1 MEENRKEQNR
11 KQLLL
16 QKISRML
23 EFIIL
28 FFAAGGIA
36 GAGSYFYKQDDA
48 QIICNII
55 MVMLGTG
62 IVIFALVSSEIN
74 QMYFY
79 QNQGKYGKFILFYLL
94 SLALALV
101 FPLLPASGWPFLT
114 VFVILSL
121 FSNSITGLIAGS
133 VSLMLAVTLA
143 DVGTYREFMLY
154 FFSGLVGIMVFSR
167 LDEEFKVGIPIFI
180 SLSCLT
186 ICLSANIV
194 LFEQERLSIS
204 QYTFVAI
211 NLMVNVILLFIVL
224 KIFSSSMIHRYQE
237 KYMDLNDP
245 ECPLLVQLKEMSKD
259 EYYHAIHTAY
269 LSDKIARRL
278 GLDEMVAKSCGY
290 YHRIG
295 LLRGENTWEHVEAIA
310 KSYHM
315 PPEAREVL
323 RQYVD
328 PKHPLVAREAVVV
341 LFADAIVSS
350 IYSVFSKNPKAEI
363 DYDQVIESVYRKKM
377 GSGELLKSEISI
389 AQLREMRKIFAEEK
403 LYYDFLR

>member
-1 MEENRKEQNR
+1 MEENKKANIK
-11 KQLLL
+11 KQIII
-16 QKISRML
+16 QKITRML

-28 FFAAGGIA
+28 LFAAGVIA
-36 GAGSYFYKQDDA
+36 GAGSYLYKLDDA
-48 QIICNII
+48 QIICNIV

-62 IVIFALVSSEIN
+62 IVIFALVSSEIYD
-74 QMYFY
+74 MYFY
-79 QNQGKYGKFILFYLL
+79 QNQGKYGKFILFYLI

-101 FPLLPASGWPFLT
+101 FPLLPAAGWPFLT
-114 VFVILSL
+114 IFVILSL
-121 FSNSITGLIAGS
+121 FSNSISGLIAGS
-133 VSLMLAVTLA
+133 VSLMLAIMLA

-167 LDEEFKVGIPIFI
+167 LDENFKVGIPIFI
-180 SLSCLT
+180 SLTCLT
-186 ICLSANIV
+186 VCLSANIV
-194 LFEQERLSIS
+194 LFEKERLSIS

-211 NLMVNVILLFIVL
+211 NLMVNVILLLIVL
-224 KIFSSSMIHRYQE
+224 KIFSSSTIHKYQE

-245 ECPLLVQLKEMSKD
+245 ECPLLVQLKELSKD

-278 GLDEMVAKSCGY
+278 GLDEMIVKSCGY

-295 LLRGENTWEHVEAIA
+295 LLKGENTWENVDAIT

-328 PKHPLVAREAVVV
+328 PKQPLIAKEAVVV

-350 IYSVFSKNPKAEI
+350 IYAVFSKNPKAEI
-363 DYDQVIESVYRKKM
+363 DYDQVIESVYRRKM
-377 GSGELLKSEISI
+377 GSGELLRSEISI
-389 AQLREMRKIFAEEK
+389 AQLREMRKIFGEEK